1 MPHPRRHPN
10 PRPHPWAWPTLAAVA
25 AAALAGGLSSSGRMP
40 GARPPSSF
48 FAAAQQVHV
57 PRPDKAW
64 AAGVAAVL
72 PPTLEVRRAKWGGE
86 GEAAARF

>member
-1 MPHPRRHPN
+1 MP
-10 PRPHPWAWPTLAAVA
+10 
-25 AAALAGGLSSSGRMP
+25 AG
-40 GARPPSSF
+40 ATASSF

-72 PPTLEVRRAKWGGE
+72 PPTLEVRREKWGGE